1 MMTTSTIAR
10 YAHVCAFR
18 SPSTGGFDWYRS
30 QPAADQAFEKVRE
43 HVIAFQGEGWEAF
56 RFDVEVPAHLTDG
69 EVTNLIDADF
79 DEHCDTAKQRGR
91 SFACT
96 ERRAATA

>member
-10 YAHVCAFR
+10 HAHVC
-18 SPSTGGFDWYRS
+18 
-30 QPAADQAFEKVRE
+30 
-43 HVIAFQGEGWEAF
+43 AF